1 MLKKINNKNRYK
13 TPQPCYWYLRDRGVN
28 YLFTKNALTQAEKRA
43 LKNPK
48 DLPLYEKPND
58 KFMNGF
64 ASGFVV
70 GGLLAIVTFI
80 ILMKFGSY

>member
-1 MLKKINNKNRYK
+1 MLKKTKNKTVTY
-13 TPQPCYWYLRDRGVN
+13 YWHLRDRDVD
-28 YLFTKNALTQAEKRA
+28 YLFTQSALTEAEKRA
-43 LKNPK
+43 LKNPE

-70 GGLLAIVTFI
+70 GGLLAIVTFV
-80 ILMKFGSY
+80 ILMKFGPY